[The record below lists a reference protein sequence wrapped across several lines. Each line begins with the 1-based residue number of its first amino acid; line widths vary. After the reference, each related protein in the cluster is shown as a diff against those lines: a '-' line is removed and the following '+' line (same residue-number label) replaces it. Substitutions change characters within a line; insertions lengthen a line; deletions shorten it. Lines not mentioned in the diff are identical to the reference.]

1 MSAGLEGLTEKE
13 KQTLRLIVRGH
24 DAKSIARHLG
34 LSVHTVN
41 ERLRDARRK
50 LEVSS
55 SREAARMLLAT
66 EGDSP
71 EKSADK
77 QIGEALAA
85 ADVEQGAAPGAAQ
98 GRTQRLASL
107 IAGVVIMSFIIGL
120 LALSLISDGT
130 PPSSAK
136 KVSSGET
143 AASVAL
149 VESDVV
155 RSAREWLELGDQ
167 GRWKDGWLGTTT
179 SFRKSNTA
187 ETWAEVARQVR
198 VPLGAVVSRT
208 ALSQESVPAPPAGV
222 EVVKFR
228 TSFTNKADVIETV
241 SLVRESSDWKVA
253 GIYLD

>member
-1 MSAGLEGLTEKE
+1 MSAGFQALTEKE

-24 DAKSIARHLG
+24 DAKSIARHLD
-34 LSVHTVN
+34 LSVHTIN

-55 SREAARMLLAT
+55 SREAARLLLDT
-66 EGDSP
+66 EGDGP
-71 EKSADK
+71 QNLADK
-77 QIGEALAA
+77 QIGEAAPS
-85 ADVEQGAAPGAAQ
+85 ADVAQGAAPGTGQ
-98 GRTQRLASL
+98 GRTQRLTGL
-107 IAGVVIMSFIIGL
+107 ITGVVIMSFILGV

-130 PPSSAK
+130 PPSAASN
-136 KVSSGET
+136 VSSGET
-143 AASVAL
+143 TASLADR
-149 VESDVV
+149 ESDVV
-155 RSAREWLELGDQ
+155 RSAREWLALGDQ

-179 SFRKSNTA
+179 SFRKSNTV
-187 ETWAEVARQVR
+187 EKWAEVSEKVR

-241 SLVRESSDWKVA
+241 SLAREGSDWKVV